1 MAVKEKVKKAAKVQ
15 APVEVEL
22 TEAEAKALA
31 EKEASPMNPLLQA
44 TQVPP
49 KVGDTVEGPVVNIDH
64 GHIYIDIFPVG
75 TAVIYGRE
83 YLSARDVLKNV
94 HIGDVIS
101 AKIIETENEDGYI
114 EVSLRE
120 ARQAQIW
127 NEAEAALQK
136 KTVLELPIKDA
147 NKGGLIIEW
156 QGIIGFLPASQLS
169 QEHYPRVQ
177 DGDKDKIYT
186 ELKRMVG
193 MKVNVCII
201 NADPKEGKLIFSE
214 KIPGSGASTQTTSS
228 ATATAGGKALSD
240 AYAIGD
246 VLDGSVSGST
256 DFGIFVTV
264 APGLEGLVHISE
276 MDWGLVENPKEKFRI
291 GDAVKVKVIDIKDG
305 KISLSIKALKEN
317 PWVSAS
323 AKYKKGDS
331 VQAVIIKYNQYGAL
345 ASIEEGVA
353 GLVHFSEFKD
363 LNTLRGTLK
372 LGSVYPFTITVFDPD
387 SRKMTLSF
395 SGKKAE

>member
-1 MAVKEKVKKAAKVQ
+1 MAKDKVKKEKKV
-15 APVEVEL
+15 VEVDL

-31 EKEASPMNPLLQA
+31 AKEASQMNPLLQG
-44 TQVPP
+44 TSMPP
-49 KVGDTVEGPVVNIDH
+49 KVGDSVEGPVVNIDH
-64 GHIYIDIFPVG
+64 GRIYIDIFPYG

-94 HIGDVIS
+94 HMGDVIS
-101 AKIIETENEDGYI
+101 SKIIDLENEEGYI

-127 NEAEAALQK
+127 NEAESALQN
-136 KTVLELPIKDA
+136 KTLLELPIKDA

-186 ELKRMVG
+186 ELKKMVG
-193 MKVNVCII
+193 TKVNVCII

-214 KIPGSGASTQTTSS
+214 KVPGGGTVGGASAGS
-228 ATATAGGKALSD
+228 AQTAGGKSLAD
-240 AYAIGD
+240 NYAIGD
-246 VLDGSVSGST
+246 VLDGTVSGST
-256 DFGIFVTV
+256 DFGIFVSV
-264 APGLEGLVHISE
+264 AAGLEGLVHISE
-276 MDWGLVENPKEKFRI
+276 MDWGLVENPKEKYRV
-291 GDAVKVKVIDIKDG
+291 GEAVKVKVIDVKDG
-305 KISLSIKALKEN
+305 KVSLSIKALKEN
-317 PWVSAS
+317 PWVSAA
-323 AKYKKGDS
+323 AKYKKGDI

-363 LNTLRGTLK
+363 LTNLRSTLK
-372 LGSVYPFTITVFDPD
+372 LGSVYPFTITVFDPE

-395 SGKKAE
+395 NGKKPE

>member
-1 MAVKEKVKKAAKVQ
+1 MVKDKAKKAVKEKNV
-15 APVEVEL
+15 VEVEL

-31 EKEASPMNPLLQA
+31 EKEASPMNPLLQGTA
-44 TQVPP
+44 IPP
-49 KVGDTVEGPVVNIDH
+49 KVGDSVEGPVVNIDH
-64 GHIYIDIFPVG
+64 GRIYIDIFPIG

-101 AKIIETENEDGYI
+101 AKVIETENEDGYI

-127 NEAEAALQK
+127 NEAESALQK
-136 KTVLELPIKDA
+136 KTLLELPIKDA

-177 DGDKDKIYT
+177 DGDKDKIYV
-186 ELKRMVG
+186 ELKKMIG
-193 MKVNVCII
+193 TKVNVCII

-214 KIPGSGASTQTTSS
+214 KVPGSAGSGSSSTPATNAS
-228 ATATAGGKALSD
+228 GKALAD

-246 VLDGSVSGST
+246 VLDGTVSGST

-276 MDWGLVENPKEKFRI
+276 MDWGLVENPKEKYRV

-323 AKYKKGDS
+323 NKYKKGDN

-363 LNTLRGTLK
+363 LNTLRSTLK
-372 LGSVYPFTITVFDPD
+372 LGSVYPFAITVFDPEA
-387 SRKMTLSF
+387 RKMTLSF